1 MPQGASQVASGNIAP
16 TIKGPERD
24 TKEVIVLAGVVLFL
38 GGLLAAAWLY
48 SQTGNQVTANDF
60 YAETAA

>member
-1 MPQGASQVASGNIAP
+1 MQQGSSQVSSGNIAL
-16 TIKGPERD
+16 TVGPQKD

-48 SQTGNQVTANDF
+48 SQTSD
-60 YAETAA
+60 